1 MEHKNETLEQQRRA
15 RREFLELKK
24 MQQGEIIPEPVAVKK
39 PPITFKEKVINF
51 WFHYKVHTFFAIFIC
66 IILVVGI
73 TQCSQKE
80 KYDSRVVFYTDKIYA
95 DEQLVVLKDYLT
107 PYFTDIDG
115 SGTVNIQIINCSYGT
130 DGSFDMNYTGSLA
143 TKLQA
148 IIASEGDVQLFIVN
162 PARLEQLNSI
172 SDTLPSFFVET
183 IPFPEEIYSLAKEK
197 NVTLPDG
204 LMLGR
209 RIVEGTLIEN
219 IKDVDKHIS
228 EAQAVMQ
235 KFGK

>member
-15 RREFLELKK
+15 RKEFLELKK
-24 MQQGEIIPEPVAVKK
+24 MQQGEITPEPISVAA
-39 PPITFKEKVINF
+39 PPMTFRQKLTNF

-66 IILVVGI
+66 IVLAIGI
-73 TQCSQKE
+73 SQCSQKE
-80 KYDSRVVFYTDKIYA
+80 KYDSRVVFYTDKVFA

-115 SGTVNIQIINCSYGT
+115 NGTVNIQIINCSYGT
-130 DGSFDMNYTGSLA
+130 DGSFDMNYAGSLA

-162 PARLEQLNSI
+162 PARLQQLNSI

-183 IPFPEEIYSLAKEK
+183 VPFPQEIYSLASEQD
-197 NVTLPDG
+197 VTLPDG

-209 RIVEGTLIEN
+209 RIVEGTLIED
-219 IKDVDKHIS
+219 IKDIDKHIS
-228 EAQAVMQ
+228 EAEAIMQ